1 MRDLLT
7 RGRASGSGIFA
18 LFGLLLCGLCMVGP
32 SLGQEPA
39 RRIQPTLMQAH
50 DAEVPVRLASAAIAV
65 DVAAGMAQTTID
77 MAFHNPNS
85 RVLEGRLEFPL
96 QPGQSVTGFALDI
109 DGRMREAVP
118 VEKQRARQVFESIE
132 RRRVDPGLL
141 EQTQG
146 EFFRVRVYPLPP
158 QGERRVRVV
167 VTEALR
173 RDNAG
178 WSTTVPLQ
186 FAHALPEVPVT
197 VRGGE
202 APVVAG
208 TARPVRVSSRTGVH
222 RIAVAR
228 GDTRP
233 GRGLTLQFPGA
244 AAPRIH
250 SQRHGDATY
259 FVAEVPAG
267 GAAAERRLPG
277 SLGLLWDASMSG
289 ARRAHDLEF
298 ALLDAYFR
306 KAGTVDVQLVRLRD
320 VPDPVERFHVRDGD
334 WSVLRRAL
342 EDTVYDGATR
352 ADGWQPDPRI
362 GEYLL
367 FGDGLFNYGA
377 SGFPSLGTA
386 QRLFAVHAGGGGD
399 GARLQALAEANGG
412 AYIGIRDSADLASA
426 ERELLHDPP
435 WLTALEGRGAT
446 DLVAASI
453 RARDGVFRVAGR
465 LVDAQPTLRLRI
477 TDAAGNHRSADVALD
492 SPVDGQLAAR
502 AWASYRLAA
511 LQSDPRRHRAAIAA
525 LGKDFGMVTQQTSL
539 LVLDDVEDYVRYDI
553 QPPEE
558 LREAFARLRD
568 ERLRTRSAGRQERLD
583 AVAAAWEARV
593 AWWNTPFPKEGRRK
607 PAAPEPGSRP
617 LAQAPPPGDPPV
629 VFDHPSP
636 MDAPAPPPPQAPA
649 PAASTHLDRIAV
661 TGSRSEPGD
670 ESTTGASITL
680 APWRSDAPVAQ
691 RLRQLPADQVYP
703 HYLDERARNAP
714 GTAFYLDV
722 ADILFDKKRPALA
735 LRVLSNLAEM
745 DLENRHVLRVLA
757 YRLMQ
762 AGQARLAVDVLER
775 VQEMGGEE
783 PQTWRDLGLA
793 YAAVGRAQE
802 AIERLYE
809 VVEGEWDPRFSGV
822 AEIALAELNAIV
834 ATARTPLDTS
844 FVDRRLLRNLPLALR
859 TVLSWDSDNS
869 DMDLWVT
876 DPDGEKAYYG
886 NRLTYQGGRMSNDFT
901 GGYGPEEF
909 ALRTARPGTYRV
921 EANFFGDRQ
930 QIVTGATTLQLW
942 LSTNFGQADQHDRTV
957 TLRLADVRETVLVGE
972 FEVE

>member
-1 MRDLLT
+1 MRDL
-7 RGRASGSGIFA
+7 SMFA
-18 LFGLLLCGLCMVGP
+18 LFVLLLCGLCMVGP
-32 SLGQEPA
+32 APAQEPD
-39 RRIQPTLMQAH
+39 RRIQPMLMQAD
-50 DAEVPVRLASAAIAV
+50 DAEVPVRLASAAIAI

-77 MAFHNPNS
+77 MTFHNPNS

-96 QPGQSVTGFALDI
+96 QPGQSVVGFALDI
-109 DGRMREAVP
+109 DGRMRDAVP
-118 VEKQRARQVFESIE
+118 VEKERARQVFESIE
-132 RRRVDPGLL
+132 RRGVDPGLL

-158 QGERRVRVV
+158 QGERRVRVI

-186 FAHALPEVPVT
+186 FAHGLPQVPVT
-197 VRGGE
+197 VRAGE
-202 APVVAG
+202 APAVAG
-208 TARPVRVSSRTGVH
+208 TVRPVRVSSNAGVH
-222 RIAVAR
+222 RIAVER

-233 GRGLTLQFPGA
+233 GGGLTLQFPGA
-244 AAPRIH
+244 AAPRFH
-250 SQRHGDATY
+250 SQRHGDGTY
-259 FVAEVPAG
+259 FVAEVPAAG
-267 GAAAERRLPG
+267 SAADRRLPD
-277 SLGLLWDASMSG
+277 SVGLLWDASMSG

-298 ALLDAYFR
+298 ALLDAYFGR
-306 KAGTVDVQLVRLRD
+306 AGTVDVQLVRLRD

-334 WSVLRRAL
+334 WSALRRAL

-352 ADGWQPDPRI
+352 ADGWQPDPRV

-377 SGFPSLGTA
+377 SGFPGLGTA
-386 QRLFAVHAGGGGD
+386 QRLYAVHAGGGGD

-412 AYIGIRDSADLASA
+412 AYIVIRDSSGLASA

-435 WLTALEGRGAT
+435 RLTALEGLGAT

-465 LVDAQPTLRLRI
+465 LVDARSTLRLRI
-477 TDAAGNHRSADVALD
+477 TDAAGNDRSVDVVLD
-492 SPVDGQLAAR
+492 NLVDGELAAR
-502 AWASYRLAA
+502 AWASYRLAG

-525 LGKDFGMVTQQTSL
+525 LGEDFGMVTPQTSL
-539 LVLDDVEDYVRYDI
+539 LVLEEVEDYVRYDI
-553 QPPEE
+553 QPPAE
-558 LREAFARLRD
+558 LREAFARLRE
-568 ERLRTRSAGRQERLD
+568 ERLLARSAGRQERLD

-593 AWWNTPFPKEGRRK
+593 AWWNTPFPKDGRRQ
-607 PAAPEPGSRP
+607 PAATEPGSRP
-617 LAQAPPPGDPPV
+617 LALAPPPGDPSV
-629 VFDHPSP
+629 VFDQPSP
-636 MDAPAPPPPQAPA
+636 MDTPAAPPAPPPPAE
-649 PAASTHLDRIAV
+649 STHLDRVAV
-661 TGSRSEPGD
+661 TGSRVEPGD
-670 ESTTGASITL
+670 DSATGISITL
-680 APWRSDAPVAQ
+680 APWRSDAPAAR

-722 ADILFDKKRPALA
+722 ADILFEKERPALA

-762 AGQARLAVDVLER
+762 AGQVQLAVDVLER

-793 YAAVGRAQE
+793 YAAAGRAQE

-822 AEIALAELNAIV
+822 EEIALAELNAIV
-834 ATARTPLDTS
+834 ATAGTPLDTS

-909 ALRTARPGTYRV
+909 ALRMARPGTYTV

-942 LSTNFGQADQHDRTV
+942 LSTNFGQANQHDRTV